1 MSCDENA
8 IRSAFTTSWSQGTYI
23 EETSVNTY
31 VINATDIGNG
41 YFEITW
47 QYDKATAFCNFDVE
61 YVVMM
66 ITVDTD
72 GATAAER
79 IMPFVETT
87 YGLFSH
93 NDEYKAF
100 GRTNNSVVGAT
111 NCDAIGSFSD
121 TIEGV
126 TCDVSTVLNSAIMPS
141 CTVQCISGYTLSSG
155 SAVYTCPANGGAATT
170 TLVCTEIQCD
180 ALVLNLG
187 MEGASTSNSTSN
199 TCETGMILNA
209 VTGTTSCTVSCS
221 PGYSST
227 DNQTSSGTFECSA
240 SGGVPTTTFECI
252 ADIEPGKP
260 ADDLMV
266 YVMLGGVLFL
276 ILIICI
282 TIGVLCRRGKK
293 RGNLKSSSNF
303 NSGDA
308 FNGNFEETQS
318 EFDENAVCTDIVDTR
333 PSGQS
338 SETASSRNQRAMSE
352 VGLALET
359 DDRRWS
365 MASLRSV
372 GTTDSRNKKS
382 PAALYLQDSSV
393 FSTPRAAIEK
403 GVDPDDYM
411 DL

>member
-1 MSCDENA
+1 
-8 IRSAFTTSWSQGTYI
+8 
-23 EETSVNTY
+23 
-31 VINATDIGNG
+31 
-41 YFEITW
+41 
-47 QYDKATAFCNFDVE
+47 
-61 YVVMM
+61 
-66 ITVDTD
+66 
-72 GATAAER
+72 
-79 IMPFVETT
+79 
-87 YGLFSH
+87 
-93 NDEYKAF
+93 
-100 GRTNNSVVGAT
+100 
-111 NCDAIGSFSD
+111 
-121 TIEGV
+121 
-126 TCDVSTVLNSAIMPS
+126 
-141 CTVQCISGYTLSSG
+141 
-155 SAVYTCPANGGAATT
+155 
-170 TLVCTEIQCD
+170 
-180 ALVLNLG
+180 
-187 MEGASTSNSTSN
+187 
-199 TCETGMILNA
+199 
-209 VTGTTSCTVSCS
+209 
-221 PGYSST
+221 
-227 DNQTSSGTFECSA
+227 
-240 SGGVPTTTFECI
+240 
-252 ADIEPGKP
+252 
-260 ADDLMV
+260 
-266 YVMLGGVLFL
+266 MLGGVLFL